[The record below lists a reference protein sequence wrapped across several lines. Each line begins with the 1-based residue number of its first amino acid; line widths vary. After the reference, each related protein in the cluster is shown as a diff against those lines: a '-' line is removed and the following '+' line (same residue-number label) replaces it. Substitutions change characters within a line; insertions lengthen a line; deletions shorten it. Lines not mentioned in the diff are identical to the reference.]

1 MLSHVKEKRM
11 EFQNHWKESH
21 IHFSFSGSP
30 FSLPISLKEFDLDVD
45 KILETTGKSDSKCV
59 L

>member
-1 MLSHVKEKRM
+1 M

-59 L
+59 LQTCDP